1 MDQNEMHD
9 MRIAAAGPDAAV
21 HGDELADAV
30 RVLAGKLDLRSLE
43 RMYILQTLATVNG
56 SRRAAVQRLGISER
70 TLRNKLQQYRLAA
83 VN

>member
-1 MDQNEMHD
+1 
-9 MRIAAAGPDAAV
+9 
-21 HGDELADAV
+21 
-30 RVLAGKLDLRSLE
+30 
-43 RMYILQTLATVNG
+43 MYILQTLATVNG